1 MSTPTVPTMRELID
15 RIESVRATLSDE
27 GRAAAIDKLAR
38 RGRLSARRRIA
49 RLLDPGSFAEIGGL
63 VTAEDDGV
71 GAERFPTRTNAPAD
85 GVVAGTGAIDGRP
98 VMVFSQ
104 DFSVHGGS
112 IGRLGSAKIQRALQV
127 AITRGLPLV
136 MILDGGGHRI
146 QDGQDARHFA
156 NANATFHNFA
166 RASGWIPMVALMLGA
181 GFAGPTNYAGMADLV
196 VMVRGLSTMGI
207 AGPALVKAA
216 TGEDIDAMELGGAD
230 VQVDRQGI
238 ADLGVDSEDEAFAA
252 ARRFL
257 AYLPSNAR
265 AEPRLGP
272 MPRPLDRLPDA
283 ILDLV
288 PVSTRKAYDVRKVL
302 RLLADEDSY
311 FELKPT
317 FAGNMVTALA
327 RLGGRPVGF
336 VANQPLRLGGMINS
350 DACDKGA
357 HFIALCDAFGLPIV
371 SFVDVPGFSIGS
383 SAERTSLGRRS
394 AKLVFE
400 WGHASVPRVSVV
412 LRKGYGLGYFAMCG
426 GRSFAADACLAWPS
440 AEICA
445 MSIEGAIDVAFRRD
459 YESAPDPAAR
469 RQQMIDETRTR
480 IGALR
485 AAEGFG
491 VDDIIDPRD
500 TRRRLAEIF
509 DQALPRRPHD
519 HPPKFRSIAPI

>member
-1 MSTPTVPTMRELID
+1 MSDDKTMRDLID
-15 RIESVRATLSDE
+15 DIEAVRETLMDTSRSVAMER
-27 GRAAAIDKLAR
+27 LAK
-38 RGRLSARRRIA
+38 RGTLSARTRID
-49 RLLDPGSFAEIGGL
+49 RLLDRDSFSEVGALVAADDPGSAPPP
-63 VTAEDDGV
+63 A
-71 GAERFPTRTNAPAD
+71 RTVSPAD
-85 GVVAGTGAIDGRP
+85 GVIVGTGLIEGRP
-98 VMVFSQ
+98 VVVFSQ
-104 DFSVHGGS
+104 DFAVFGGS
-112 IGRLGSAKIQRALQV
+112 IGRLGSAKIQRALQL

-166 RASGWIPMVALMLGA
+166 RASGWVPMIALMLGA

-196 VMVRGLSTMGI
+196 VMVRGTSTMGI

-216 TGEDIDAMELGGAD
+216 ISEDVDAQSLGGAD
-230 VQVDRQGI
+230 VQVDRQGL
-238 ADLGVDSEDEAFAA
+238 ADLGVDNEDEAFVA

-257 AYLPSNAR
+257 SYLPGNAR
-265 AEPRLGP
+265 GAA
-272 MPRPLDRLPDA
+272 PLTDYPPVERIDDS

-302 RLLADEDSY
+302 RLVADPDSY

-317 FAGNMVTALA
+317 FAGNMVTVLA
-327 RLGGRPVGF
+327 RLGGRPIGII
-336 VANQPLRLGGMINS
+336 ANQPLRLGGMINS

-371 SFVDVPGFSIGS
+371 SFIDVPGFSIGS
-383 SAERTSLGRRS
+383 SAERTTLGRRS

-400 WGHASVPRVSVV
+400 WGHATVPRVSIVI
-412 LRKGYGLGYFAMCG
+412 RKGYGLGYFAMCG

-445 MSIEGAIDVAFRRD
+445 MSIEGAIDVAFRKE
-459 YESAPDPAAR
+459 YERAPDPAAR
-469 RQQMIDETRTR
+469 RREMIDETRTK

-491 VDDIIDPRD
+491 VDDVIDPRD
-500 TRRRLAEIF
+500 TRRRLADIF
-509 DQALPRRPHD
+509 ASTLPRRPQD